1 MPWIAAAVVGSSLIG
16 SQAAKQAAGEQAAGA
31 RYAADLQKQM
41 FDIQNAQLAPNRAA
55 AYSALNQLGALG
67 SGTYGMYDAQGNPIG
82 TGTGTGYLTK
92 QFTPEDFQANIDPG
106 YAFRLQQG
114 QEATNRAANLAG
126 GMVGGNAAKGIED
139 YTQGLASTE
148 FGNAFNRFQTQRTN
162 IYNTLA
168 GIAGLGQQAQLGT
181 ANLAQNAATNIGQAN
196 IGAAGAQ
203 AAGTLGQ
210 AGALSGG
217 LTSLGNMAYVDKL
230 QNSYMQGN
238 TGGMINSGGQMI
250 PVNQFLQNMST
261 TPSAITPVQT
271 NNMVPSQLAIGNV
284 A

>member
-1 MPWIAAAVVGSSLIG
+1 MSFFDLGDVATGGLISAGGSLLGGLLGAGAARSAADT
-16 SQAAKQAAGEQAAGA
+16 QAQSAANALDFQKQQFNTIQQQGAAGRAAG
-31 RYAADLQKQM
+31 Y
-41 FDIQNAQLAPNRAA
+41 N
-55 AYSALNQLGALG
+55 ALNQLGALG

-168 GIAGLGQQAQLGT
+168 GIAGLGQQAQT
-181 ANLAQNAATNIGQAN
+181 ATAGLAQNAATNIGQAN
-196 IGAAGAQ
+196 IGAASAR
-203 AAGTLGQ
+203 
-210 AGALSGG
+210 SEEH
-217 LTSLGNMAYVDKL
+217 TSEL
-230 QNSYMQGN
+230 QSH
-238 TGGMINSGGQMI
+238 
-250 PVNQFLQNMST
+250 
-261 TPSAITPVQT
+261 
-271 NNMVPSQLAIGNV
+271 
-284 A
+284 